1 MDAMHL
7 TREALALPRAIA
19 PDLEIFA
26 IGDIHGR
33 PDLLEALL
41 AEAETAPR
49 EAATRQLLF
58 TGDLVDRG
66 PDSLGALA
74 LAAEA
79 GARIGASETIALM
92 GNHEILMRLS
102 LDPAVP

>member
-1 MDAMHL
+1 MVAML
-7 TREALALPRAIA
+7 LSRESLALPRAIA
-19 PDLEIFA
+19 PELEILA

-33 PDLLEALL
+33 ADLLDALL
-41 AEAETAPR
+41 REAEATPR
-49 EAATRQLLF
+49 AARERKLLF

-79 GARIGASETIALM
+79 GGRIGASETVALM
-92 GNHEILMRLS
+92 GNHEILMR
-102 LDPAVP
+102 